1 MRYPR
6 IEGLIRRRLLVNFRV
21 DPKFVRRLLPGPL
34 RPQVIGGAA
43 QAGICLIRLERMRPM
58 GLPAAIGFS
67 SENAA
72 HRIAVEWEA
81 GGCLHSGVYIPRRD
95 SDSRIAR
102 LAGGRVFPGKHHA
115 AHFEVRDDGGE
126 IAFTMESC
134 DARTNVE
141 LRARPAAAMPS
152 TSTFPSLEA
161 ASSYYER
168 GSLGYSP
175 AGDHLDGIRLVTR
188 AWKLQPLEVEY
199 VRSSFFGDVTRFP
212 PGSVEFDSALVM
224 RDIESAWY
232 PVPRLRPAD

>member
-1 MRYPR
+1 MRYPK
-6 IEGLIRRRLLVNFRV
+6 IEGLIRRRLLVNFLV
-21 DPKFVRRLLPGPL
+21 DPKFVRRLLPAPF

-72 HRIAVEWEA
+72 HRIAVEWETS
-81 GGCLHSGVYIPRRD
+81 GCLHSGVYIPRRD
-95 SDSRIAR
+95 SDSRITR
-102 LAGGRVFPGKHHA
+102 IAGGRVFPGKHHA
-115 AHFEVRDDGGE
+115 AHFEVRDHGGE

-134 DARTNVE
+134 DAHTNVE

-152 TSTFPSLEA
+152 TSTFANLAA

-188 AWKLQPLEVEY
+188 TWKLQPLEVEY

-232 PVPRLRPAD
+232 PVPRLRLAA